1 MLSENT
7 LDLLFE
13 HCGSHNEDEFEE
25 DVTRVLF
32 IFRLINRY
40 VTKGDTNYRLL
51 INHVIVFYNVFE
63 RFAPIALRE
72 YASKHK
78 NENIITY
85 LNSVLKVC
93 GRMEEDAEY
102 DETFVKILEDSFNDH

>member
-13 HCGSHNEDEFEE
+13 HYGSYNEDEFEE
-25 DVTRVLF
+25 DITRVLF
-32 IFRLINRY
+32 IFRLINRF
-40 VTKGDTNYRLL
+40 VSKGDTNYRLL

-63 RFAPIALRE
+63 RLAPIALKE
-72 YASKHK
+72 YAAKHK
-78 NENIITY
+78 NPDILRY

-102 DETFVKILEDSFNDH
+102 DDAFVKLLEDSFNDD